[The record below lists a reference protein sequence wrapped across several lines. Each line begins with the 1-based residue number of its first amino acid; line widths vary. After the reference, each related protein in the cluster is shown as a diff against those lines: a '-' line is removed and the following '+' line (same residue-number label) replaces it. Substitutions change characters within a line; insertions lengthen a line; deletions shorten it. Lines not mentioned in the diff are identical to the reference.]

1 MVEIMLLNFR
11 IKNFRSFRDE
21 TIFTMIPSSK
31 KMHGEYII
39 KNCRDTI
46 KALPVAVIYGANASG
61 KSNIIMAM
69 YMLRKI
75 VLFGNLDVKEMLP
88 FMDTMPFIHDQNYY
102 YPTEFEITF
111 TQNNKI
117 YRYGLGILTNLDQR
131 SITSEY
137 LFIDEEKFFTRNID
151 NGVKVF
157 VHELIK
163 NKRIEKGD
171 ENFYNI
177 LLEKM
182 NKNLDSKQLFLFS
195 GIKNLIGN
203 DYFNDIQQWFLKFN
217 VIMNASDVSFNQ
229 KDLENIERKSLSENE
244 EISNRKFFKSESIE
258 EIIKFAEFGNQ
269 KIQFI
274 TEADKDEL
282 SMISLYKLPEKSASS
297 KSPYG
302 MIINS
307 EFMESRGT
315 IQLIKLVQ
323 PFIDALK
330 TGGVIVLDE
339 MDASLHFEIVVS
351 LLRIFNNSELN
362 CKGAQLIFNTHNP
375 IYLDGELLRHDQIVM
390 VEKNKES
397 LVSEIY
403 ALSDYGLRPE
413 ERILKN
419 YLNGKYGA
427 LPHMDLE
434 IAFKNI
440 LEKEAEM
447 YGATS
452 E

>member
-1 MVEIMLLNFR
+1 MLLNFK

-39 KNCRDTI
+39 KYCQDTI
-46 KALPVAVIYGANASG
+46 KALPAAVIYGANASG
-61 KSNIIMAM
+61 KSNIILAM
-69 YMLRKI
+69 YLLRKI
-75 VLFGNLDVKEMLP
+75 VLFGNLDIKEIFP
-88 FMDTMPFIHDQNYY
+88 FIDTMPFIHDKKYY
-102 YPTEFEITF
+102 DPTEFEITF

-117 YRYGLGILTNLDQR
+117 YKYGLGIKTSMGQR
-131 SITSEY
+131 SITTEY
-137 LFIDEEKFFTRNID
+137 LIIDDEQFFTRD
-151 NGVKVF
+151 TENGVKVF

-203 DYFNDIQQWFLKFN
+203 DYFNDIQQWFMKFN
-217 VIMNASDVSFNQ
+217 VIMNASDVSFKQ

-244 EISNRKFFKSESIE
+244 EIANRKFYKSNSIE

-269 KIQFI
+269 SVQFI
-274 TEADKDEL
+274 SEAEKDDL
-282 SMISLYKLPEKSASS
+282 SMISLYKLPEKNDGD
-297 KSPYG
+297 KSPVG

-307 EFMESRGT
+307 EFMESRGM

-330 TGGVIVLDE
+330 SGGVIVLDE

-351 LLRIFNNSELN
+351 LLRIFNNSALN

-375 IYLDGELLRHDQIVM
+375 IYLDGELLRHDQIIM
-390 VEKNKES
+390 VEKNKKS

-434 IAFKNI
+434 IAFRNI
-440 LEKEAEM
+440 LEKEAES

>member
-1 MVEIMLLNFR
+1 MLLNFKM
-11 IKNFRSFRDE
+11 KNCRSFRDE

-31 KMHGEYII
+31 KMHGDYII
-39 KNCRDTI
+39 KNCKDTI
-46 KALPVAVIYGANASG
+46 KALPASVIYGANASG
-61 KSNIIMAM
+61 KSNLILAM
-69 YMLRKI
+69 YILRKI
-75 VLFGNLDVKEMLP
+75 VLSGNLDVKEIIP
-88 FMDTMPFIHDQNYY
+88 FMDTLPFIHDKRYFE
-102 YPTEFEITF
+102 PTEFEITF
-111 TQNNKI
+111 TQNNKT
-117 YRYGLGILTNLDQR
+117 YRYGLGIITNLDQR

-137 LFIDEEKFFTRNID
+137 LFIDEERFFSRNTED
-151 NGVKVF
+151 GVTVF

-203 DYFNDIQQWFLKFN
+203 DYFNDIQHWFLKFN

-229 KDLENIERKSLSENE
+229 KDLENIERKSLSKNE

-258 EIIKFAEFGNQ
+258 EIINFAEFGNQ

-274 TEADKDEL
+274 TEADKDDL
-282 SMISLYKLPEKSASS
+282 SMISLYKIPNKNTDTN
-297 KSPYG
+297 SPYG
-302 MIINS
+302 IIINS
-307 EFMESRGT
+307 EFMESKGT
-315 IQLIKLVQ
+315 IQLIKLVH
-323 PFIDALK
+323 PFVDALK
-330 TGGVIVLDE
+330 TGGIIVLDE

-390 VEKNKES
+390 VDKNKES

-440 LEKEAEM
+440 LEKEGEI

-452 E
+452 K